1 MNHYIAMWT
10 GILDF
15 NGKTSRAGYW
25 VPCLINI
32 LVGALVLMLLPGF
45 IKVYDLLLAVATF
58 TLTCRRL
65 RDAGFSWLLVLLNFA
80 GPVPLVG
87 WILAWVPE
95 ILCLFPSKK

>member
-25 VPCLINI
+25 IPWLVNM
-32 LVGALVLMLLPGF
+32 LVGALVLWLLPGAYK
-45 IKVYDLLLAVATF
+45 IYEILLAVAMF

-65 RDAGFSWLLVLLNFA
+65 RDAGFPWLLALLGF
-80 GPVPLVG
+80 VTFIPLVNY
-87 WILAWVPE
+87 IPSV
-95 ILCLFPSKK
+95 LCLFPSKK

>member
-25 VPCLINI
+25 IPWLVNM
-32 LVGALVLMLLPGF
+32 LVGALVRWLLPG
-45 IKVYDLLLAVATF
+45 VYGIYKIALAVAMF

-65 RDAGFSWLLVLLNFA
+65 RDAGFPWLLALLGFVTFI
-80 GPVPLVG
+80 PVVDLIPAV
-87 WILAWVPE
+87 
-95 ILCLFPSKK
+95 LCLFPSKK